1 MTKKEQSIAKNHQI
15 TKYFSS
21 VVKKKKPKKNKN
33 QPRDFPHSSSKT
45 ASKTP
50 DPNRIR
56 SEGRVPVVLTDFFSS
71 VAKKKDPKKKKNQQ
85 RDFPHS
91 YASETIDLSQ
101 MKSEGRVPVVLI
113 SLFDGIGGAL
123 MALEGMQDKFVVL
136 KAFYSE
142 IDSNAREVTTS
153 YFSGNFVDLGSVE
166 SISGELL
173 EEKVF
178 DDPLLKQIPLEEVLF
193 LVVAGP
199 PCQDLSRAKVS
210 TTYTFF
216 V

>member
-1 MTKKEQSIAKNHQI
+1 MNKQSITKHHKI
-15 TKYFSS
+15 TKFFSS
-21 VVKKKKPKKNKN
+21 VVKKKEPKKNKN
-33 QPRDFPHSSSKT
+33 QPRDFPHSY
-45 ASKTP
+45 ASKTT
-50 DPNRIR
+50 DPKRIR
-56 SEGRVPVVLTDFFSS
+56 
-71 VAKKKDPKKKKNQQ
+71 
-85 RDFPHS
+85 
-91 YASETIDLSQ
+91 
-101 MKSEGRVPVVLI
+101 SEGRVPVVLI

-153 YFSGNFVDLGSVE
+153 YFSENFEDLGSVE
-166 SISGELL
+166 HISGELL

-178 DDPLLKQIPLEEVLF
+178 DDPLLKQISLKEVVF
-193 LVVAGP
+193 LLVAGP

-216 V
+216 CVSNL